1 MKRALYAAVLAF
13 ALGACASSPQRL
25 PVGVSLC
32 NAVETPD
39 GFRVDAT
46 VQNKAD
52 KPITTLALALS
63 FYHDFRY
70 AQFNASTHL
79 GKELDPGQK
88 RDITFTVTAP
98 RIKERGQAMKCLVT
112 HIGFMDGTSADL
124 PPSQ

>member
-1 MKRALYAAVLAF
+1 MKRVVLAG
-13 ALGACASSPQRL
+13 ALALLLGACASHPQRL

-32 NAVETPD
+32 NAVEKPN
-39 GFRVDAT
+39 GFTVTAT

-52 KPITTLALALS
+52 RPITGLALSLS

-79 GKELDPGQK
+79 RKELDPGEK
-88 RDITFTVTAP
+88 RDVVFQVIAP
-98 RIKERGQAMKCLVT
+98 SMKESGAAMQCLVT
-112 HIGFMDGTSADL
+112 HIGYMDGTSADL